1 MLRVS
6 EKPGIDFKLGSFY
19 IKEPFLF
26 VQVHSSD
33 LVKNAKNYYCD
44 LHPASCLTDVNS
56 VYPEFSEVIYH
67 GSTVTTFPRNSN
79 DSQYP

>member
-1 MLRVS
+1 MLERGFLQGRVRSSASLKEKRGVYLGCSGLLRVS

-33 LVKNAKNYYCD
+33 LVKNAGII
-44 LHPASCLTDVNS
+44 TI
-56 VYPEFSEVIYH
+56 VIYIQL
-67 GSTVTTFPRNSN
+67 PA
-79 DSQYP
+79 

>member
-26 VQVHSSD
+26 VQVRSSD
-33 LVKNAKNYYCD
+33 LVKNAGII
-44 LHPASCLTDVNS
+44 TI
-56 VYPEFSEVIYH
+56 VIYIQL
-67 GSTVTTFPRNSN
+67 PA
-79 DSQYP
+79 